1 MNNPKYPA
9 LKTIAAFYRI
19 LAWISIVFTMVFIV
33 VGIIAAFVSGTYIGG
48 GFLGFL
54 GGLLGAVF
62 GSIVVIFIYG
72 LVGLAVA
79 VLELAVAEVLEVIMD
94 IEENTRS

>member
-1 MNNPKYPA
+1 MNDPKYPA

-19 LAWISIVFTMVFIV
+19 LAYITMVFTFIFIIFGV
-33 VGIIAAFVSGTYIGG
+33 VATIVSGNYIGG

-54 GGLLGAVF
+54 GSLLGAVF
-62 GSIVVIFIYG
+62 GSIVVVFIYG
-72 LVGLAVA
+72 LIGLAA
-79 VLELAVAEVLEVIMD
+79 AILELAIAEVLEVIMD

>member
-1 MNNPKYPA
+1 MNDPKYPA

-19 LAWISIVFTMVFIV
+19 LAYITMVFTFIFIIFGV
-33 VGIIAAFVSGTYIGG
+33 VATIVSGNYIGG

-54 GGLLGAVF
+54 GSLLGAVF
-62 GSIVVIFIYG
+62 GSIFVVFIYG
-72 LVGLAVA
+72 LIGLAMA

>member
-1 MNNPKYPA
+1 MQNPKYPA

-19 LAWISIVFTMVFIV
+19 LAWITIVATWVFIIFGV
-33 VGIIAAFVSGTYIGG
+33 VAAFVTGSYIGG

-54 GGLLGAVF
+54 GNLLGAVF
-62 GSIVVIFIYG
+62 GSIVVVIIYG
-72 LVGLAVA
+72 LAGLAVA
-79 VLELAVAEVLEVIMD
+79 VLELAVAEGLEVFMD

>member
-9 LKTIAAFYRI
+9 LNTIAAFYRI
-19 LAWISIVFTMVFIV
+19 LAWITIVFTVFFIIIGIV
-33 VGIIAAFVSGTYIGG
+33 AAFVSGNYIGG

-54 GGLLGAVF
+54 GNLLGAVF
-62 GSIVVIFIYG
+62 GSVVVVFIYG

-79 VLELAVAEVLEVIMD
+79 VLELAVAEGLEVFMD
-94 IEENTRS
+94 IEANTRS

>member
-9 LKTIAAFYRI
+9 LSTIADFYRI
-19 LAWISIVFTMVFIV
+19 LAWVGIVFTLVLML
-33 VGIIAAFVSGTYIGG
+33 VGVIGAFASGTYIGG

-54 GGLLGAVF
+54 GNLFGAVL
-62 GSIVVIFIYG
+62 GSIVVVFIYG

-79 VLELAVAEVLEVIMD
+79 VLELAVAESIDVLLD

>member
-9 LKTIAAFYRI
+9 LQTIAAFYRI
-19 LAWISIVFTMVFIV
+19 LAWITLVFTVVFIIVGV
-33 VGIIAAFVSGTYIGG
+33 VAAFVTGNYIGG

-54 GGLLGAVF
+54 GSLLGAVF
-62 GSIVVIFIYG
+62 GSIVVVFIYG

-79 VLELAVAEVLEVIMD
+79 VLELAVAEVLEVFMD
-94 IEENTRS
+94 IEANTRA

>member
-9 LKTIAAFYRI
+9 LTTIAAFYRI
-19 LAWISIVFTMVFIV
+19 LAYITIVFTVIFMIFGV
-33 VGIIAAFVSGTYIGG
+33 IATFVSGTYIGG

-62 GSIVVIFIYG
+62 GSIVLVFIYG

-79 VLELAVAEVLEVIMD
+79 VLELAVAEVLEVVMD

>member
-19 LAWISIVFTMVFIV
+19 LAWITIVFTMVFIV

>member
-19 LAWISIVFTMVFIV
+19 LAYITMVFTFIFIIFGV
-33 VGIIAAFVSGTYIGG
+33 VATIVSGNYIGG

-54 GGLLGAVF
+54 GSLLGAIF
-62 GSIVVIFIYG
+62 GSIVVVFIYG
-72 LVGLAVA
+72 LIGFAA
-79 VLELAVAEVLEVIMD
+79 AILELAVAEVLEVIMD

>member
-9 LKTIAAFYRI
+9 LSTIAVFYRI
-19 LAWISIVFTMVFIV
+19 LAWITIVFTWIFIIF
-33 VGIIAAFVSGTYIGG
+33 GIVAAFVTGSYIGG

-54 GGLLGAVF
+54 GNLLGAVF
-62 GSIVVIFIYG
+62 GSIVVVVIYG
-72 LVGLAVA
+72 LAGLAVA
-79 VLELAVAEVLEVIMD
+79 VLELAVAEGLEVFMD

>member
-1 MNNPKYPA
+1 MNDPKYPA

-19 LAWISIVFTMVFIV
+19 LAWITIIFTVIFIIFGIVS
-33 VGIIAAFVSGTYIGG
+33 AFVTGDYIGG

-62 GSIVVIFIYG
+62 GSIVAVLIYG
-72 LVGLAVA
+72 LAGLVA
-79 VLELAVAEVLEVIMD
+79 ATLQLAVAEGIEVLID
-94 IEENTRS
+94 IEKNTRS

>member
-1 MNNPKYPA
+1 MNDPKYPA

-19 LAWISIVFTMVFIV
+19 LAYITMVFTFIFIIFGV
-33 VGIIAAFVSGTYIGG
+33 VATIVSGNYIGG

-54 GGLLGAVF
+54 GSLLGAVF
-62 GSIVVIFIYG
+62 GSIVVVFIYG
-72 LVGLAVA
+72 LIGLAA
-79 VLELAVAEVLEVIMD
+79 AILELAVVEVLEVIMD

>member
-19 LAWISIVFTMVFIV
+19 LAYITMVFTFIFIIFGV
-33 VGIIAAFVSGTYIGG
+33 VATIVSGNYIGG

-54 GGLLGAVF
+54 GNLLGAIF
-62 GSIVVIFIYG
+62 GSIVVVFIYG
-72 LVGLAVA
+72 LIGFAA
-79 VLELAVAEVLEVIMD
+79 AILELAVAEVLEVIMD

>member
-9 LKTIAAFYRI
+9 LNTIAAFYRI
-19 LAWISIVFTMVFIV
+19 LAWITIVFTVVFIIIGV
-33 VGIIAAFVSGTYIGG
+33 VAAFVSGTYIGG

-62 GSIVVIFIYG
+62 GSIVVVFIYG

-79 VLELAVAEVLEVIMD
+79 VLELAVAEGLEVFMD
-94 IEENTRS
+94 IEANTRS